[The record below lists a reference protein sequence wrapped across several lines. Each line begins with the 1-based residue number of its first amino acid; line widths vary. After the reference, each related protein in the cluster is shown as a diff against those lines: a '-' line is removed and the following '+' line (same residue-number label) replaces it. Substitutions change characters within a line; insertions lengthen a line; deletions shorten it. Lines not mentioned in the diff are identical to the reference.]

1 MFQAESERRE
11 YGQIVT
17 GPGGLLPPVPENEEL
32 LQVSGETPPLEPAA
46 LLKIAESYKQYPTN
60 VSLGNHL
67 ALLALATRDKE
78 QVVQEAFAEY
88 ATDWLQD
95 VIEDGSEVARLLPVD
110 DPDAPEGAKA
120 RFTIDLAVRLVKVS
134 GIGLLI
140 ETATIQ
146 SFPDEKTEVG
156 HFIIGVNPGPALT
169 ADITSGETKEK
180 VGKGMRI
187 RVKKRLAV

>member
-1 MFQAESERRE
+1 MSQAESERRE

-32 LQVSGETPPLEPAA
+32 LQVIGETPPLEPAA

-169 ADITSGETKEK
+169 ADLASGDKA
-180 VGKGMRI
+180 GKRMRI
-187 RVKKRLAV
+187 HVKRRQAV